1 VNVNADWNAT
11 SGDAQILNKP
21 TIPSQY
27 NPTAGTGISISGTY
41 PNQTIANTA
50 PDQVVALTAGTG
62 IGVSGTYP
70 NFTITNTS
78 SGGGTVTSVTGT
90 APIASTGGATPDIS
104 ISQASAS
111 TDGYLSSTD
120 FNTFN
125 GKQAALISGTN
136 IKTINSTSLLGS
148 GNVAVEPTITAGT
161 TSQYYRGDKTFQTL
175 DKSAVG
181 LSNVDNT
188 SDANKPISTATQTA
202 LNAKQNTLTLTTT
215 GTSGAATLVG
225 STLNIPQY
233 SGGGG
238 SFGIHALVPLASGD
252 QVAATLQSSTSGSG
266 GSYSANRLVAYP
278 FIPKQ
283 SFTSSNL
290 QINVTVIGAG
300 ALCRIAVYT
309 DLNGTPD
316 TSLFISSNLDCST
329 TGLKTATASINFV
342 AGTTYWMA
350 LHGGTTASIN
360 QILVSQMF
368 PIKYSNI
375 NTSANHLWRSLNF
388 STPTPTTFGGGNTYA
403 AGNMP
408 LIIITKA

>member
-1 VNVNADWNAT
+1 MAN
-11 SGDAQILNKP
+11 IK
-21 TIPSQY
+21 
-27 NPTAGTGISISGTY
+27 ISELTPKGANLASTDLLEISES
-41 PNQTIANTA
+41 A
-50 PDQVVALTAGTG
+50 
-62 IGVSGTYP
+62 
-70 NFTITNTS
+70 
-78 SGGGTVTSVTGT
+78 GGGTYVTKSITGAQIIGAGGTATWGGITGT
-90 APIASTGGATPDIS
+90 
-104 ISQASAS
+104 
-111 TDGYLSSTD
+111 LSSQTD
-120 FNTFN
+120 L
-125 GKQAALISGTN
+125 QS
-136 IKTINSTSLLGS
+136 
-148 GNVAVEPTITAGT
+148 
-161 TSQYYRGDKTFQTL
+161 
-175 DKSAVG
+175 
-181 LSNVDNT
+181 
-188 SDANKPISTATQTA
+188 A

-233 SGGGG
+233 SGGASGLQG
-238 SFGIHALVPLASGD
+238 VHALVPLVSGD

-266 GSYSANRLVAYP
+266 GAYSANRLVAYP
-278 FIPKQ
+278 FIPNQ

-290 QINVTVIGAG
+290 QITVTVVGAG

-309 DLNGTPD
+309 DLNGNPD

-375 NTSANHLWRSLNF
+375 HTSANHLWKSLNF

-403 AGNMP
+403 AANMP
-408 LIIITKA
+408 LIVITKA